1 MFKAMRKVALQVG
14 LKKDDDVDAAD
25 KKRLHDLRDSN
36 ENLKRYLNTF
46 VRATEEQLKQA
57 MLVHESLSAAYPQ
70 NHELTAKVETLAI
83 KNEAFKGFKESNA
96 ELLANL
102 EKVYAELSAKHKELA
117 KLADDRAAFRQD
129 IRHYKEKI
137 AGLEGKAASNPKEK
151 QKLDENTAK
160 LNQTQDSFDKAD
172 AELVPKLEALDGDIA
187 TTTTEIFKAFMESMK
202 AFHDKVAASYQN
214 ALDATESPVATEEAT
229 AALAAAAIVE

>member
-1 MFKAMRKVALQVG
+1 MG
-14 LKKDDDVDAAD
+14 LKKDDDVDAVD
-25 KKRLHDLRDSN
+25 KKRIHDLRDSN
-36 ENLKRYLNTF
+36 ENLKKHLTAF
-46 VRATEEQLKQA
+46 GKATEEQFKQA
-57 MLVHESLSAAYPQ
+57 MLVHESLSAVYPQ
-70 NHELTAKVETLAI
+70 NHELTAKLETLAI
-83 KNEAFKGFKESNA
+83 KNEVFKVFKESNA
-96 ELLANL
+96 ELTANL
-102 EKVYAELSAKHKELA
+102 DKVYAELAAKQKDLA

-137 AGLEGKAASNPKEK
+137 AGLEAKAATNPKDK

-187 TTTTEIFKAFMESMK
+187 TATTETFRAFMESMK
-202 AFHDKVAASYQN
+202 AFNEKIAAAYQN
-214 ALDATESPVATEEAT
+214 ALEATESPVATEEAT